1 MWARNLLIAGAAA
14 YALSRLV
21 DWMSR
26 VPITWLMTRKMLLT
40 LKERAERP

>member
-21 DWMSR
+21 DWMNR
-26 VPITWLMTRKMLLT
+26 WGADA
-40 LKERAERP
+40 EEQARA